1 MVRAMFKIM
10 WLPLIKI
17 RSRSAKESYVY
28 ISYIMTYSVT
38 EFVLK
43 EADEPIKRKE
53 CCFKVQLDEMLMDL
67 WQYCFEKLFPEVFNI
82 RMHSNHLCVVINR
95 EHLLH

>member
-1 MVRAMFKIM
+1 MFKIM

-17 RSRSAKESYVY
+17 RSRMNKESYVY

-43 EADEPIKRKE
+43 ETDEPIKRKE

-67 WQYCFEKLFPEVFNI
+67 WQYTFKKFFPEIINI
-82 RMHSNHLCVVINR
+82 YMHSNHLCVVINR
-95 EHLLH
+95 KYLLH